1 MVSDFY
7 AYLVADSTLTGL
19 LGGAGRIFRDCAP
32 KDTAAP
38 YLVYGISSDGTEEEL
53 LGEISIRVSVYS
65 ASAELADKL
74 CARLKAMLDLQDA
87 IAIPLATCSI
97 RWCKQLAGSGIF
109 EQDTRLY
116 NRALVFTFKFT
127 ED

>member
-1 MVSDFY
+1 MVSDFFS
-7 AYLVADSTLTGL
+7 YLEKDTVLAGL
-19 LGGAGRIFRDCAP
+19 LGGTVKLYRDCAP

-74 CARLKAMLDLQDA
+74 CARLKAMLDLQDQ
-87 IAIPLATCSI
+87 IGIPSATYRI
-97 RWCKQLAGSGIF
+97 RWCKQLAGSSIF

>member
-1 MVSDFY
+1 MVSDFFN
-7 AYLVADSTLTGL
+7 YLANDAALATL

-65 ASAELADKL
+65 TSAELADKL
-74 CARLKAMLDLQDA
+74 CARLKAMLDLQDQ
-87 IAIPLATCSI
+87 IAIPSATCRI
-97 RWCKQLAGSGIF
+97 RWCKQLAGSGMF